1 MRQASRI
8 TVLSNMND
16 LRRPCHLPE
25 GADPEAPDLAWKDAE
40 DAESHILEIAELAY
54 VLQADGFPIPEV
66 FKRIGLVLDPPSDDF
81 VAQQKH
87 MGDWSDPLRSY
98 LIDYLRRH
106 QPAYVALGG
115 SVFSIALAIA
125 ELWAEIYAER
135 LTSSSWPPNDML
147 GEGAENAIEA
157 LDAELQKPTG
167 LVGYDYRRLRAR
179 AVPGDEVRTFSTGQ
193 LSWQAMMGSF
203 GLALVRDGR
212 SIDHVTTIMN

>member
-25 GADPEAPDLAWKDAE
+25 GADQEAPDLAWKDAQ

-54 VLQADGFPIPEV
+54 VLQADGFPVPEV
-66 FKRIGLVLDPPSDDF
+66 FKRIGRVLDPPSDDF
-81 VAQQKH
+81 AAQQKR

-98 LIDYLRRH
+98 LVDYLQRH

-135 LTSSSWPPNDML
+135 LTSSIWPPNDML
-147 GEGAENAIEA
+147 GEWSQNAIEA
-157 LDAELQKPTG
+157 LDAELEQSKG
-167 LVGYDYRRLRAR
+167 LVGHDYRRLRAR
-179 AVPGDEVRTFSTGQ
+179 AVPGDEVRTFSTGK
-193 LSWQAMMGSF
+193 LSWQAMMGSS

-212 SIDHVTTIMN
+212 SIDHVTTVMN

>member
-8 TVLSNMND
+8 TVLSKMID
-16 LRRPCHLPE
+16 LRRPCHVPE
-25 GADPEAPDLAWKDAE
+25 GADPEACDLAWKDAQ
-40 DAESHILEIAELAY
+40 DAESHILETAELAY

-66 FKRIGLVLDPPSDDF
+66 FKRIGRVLDPPSDEFAD
-81 VAQQKH
+81 QHKR
-87 MGDWSDPLRSY
+87 MGTSSDPLRRY
-98 LIDYLRRH
+98 LIDCLQRR

-115 SVFSIALAIA
+115 NVFNIALTMA

-147 GEGAENAIEA
+147 GEGPQNAIEA

-167 LVGYDYRRLRAR
+167 LVGHDYRRLRAR
-179 AVPGDEVRTFSTGQ
+179 AVPGDEVRTFSTGA
-193 LSWQAMMGSF
+193 LSWRAMMGSS